1 MRTALRTTLAIVAVA
16 VPLTAAA
23 LPASASS
30 SVLFREKGTFAETY
44 FEGSGTPGGLPGNY
58 STAWLTFHSSD
69 VAEGWVDTYACDEGE
84 VPWGDVNGENMCDW
98 TGSYYAWGESLTLVS
113 GKGKNPSTTFSGTVD
128 LYDAT
133 TPESALAAEDV
144 PFQVTLTPTGATSRS
159 TFTDSFKDPESGYTY
174 KYRETRVSS
183 YATVQGSLDDV
194 AVVDGVVGTY
204 SLKGMERVS

>member
-1 MRTALRTTLAIVAVA
+1 MRTALRTTIAVVAIA

-30 SVLFREKGTFAETY
+30 SVLFREKGSLAETY

-69 VAEGWVDTYACDEGE
+69 VAEGFVDTFACDEGE
-84 VPWGDVNGENMCDW
+84 TPWGDGNGENACDS
-98 TGSYYAWGESLTLVS
+98 TGSFFAWGENLTLVS
-113 GKGKNPSTTFSGTVD
+113 GKGKNPSTTLSGTVD

-133 TPESALAAEDV
+133 TAESGLAAEGV

-159 TFTDSFKDPESGYTY
+159 SYTDSFKDPESGYTY
-174 KYRETRVSS
+174 KYRETRVTSF
-183 YATVQGSLDDV
+183 ATVQGNLDGV
-194 AVVDGVVGTY
+194 AAVDGVVGTY